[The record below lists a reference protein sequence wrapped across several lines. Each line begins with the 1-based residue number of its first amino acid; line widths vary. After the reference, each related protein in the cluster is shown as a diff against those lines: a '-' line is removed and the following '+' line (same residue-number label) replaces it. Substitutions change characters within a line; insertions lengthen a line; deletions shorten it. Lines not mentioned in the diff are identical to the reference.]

1 MKYFF
6 MVIDYIIPVLMIVSY
21 PWWKKIASGDIN
33 NHSGMRT
40 SLSMKNKENWKKAN
54 LLCGK
59 YCFCVG
65 IILLIF
71 VTLMRY
77 IEIVPMEWNSL
88 IVTSVSIISMIVITL
103 FVNKKI
109 KKG

>member
-1 MKYFF
+1 
-6 MVIDYIIPVLMIVSY
+6 MVIDYTIPILMIVSY
-21 PWWKKIASGDIN
+21 PWWKKIASGDVN
-33 NHSGMRT
+33 NYLGMRT
-40 SLSMKNKENWKKAN
+40 SLSMKNKENWGKAN

-88 IVTSVSIISMIVITL
+88 IVTSVSIISMIAITL
-103 FVNKKI
+103 LVNKKI

>member
-1 MKYFF
+1 
-6 MVIDYIIPVLMIVSY
+6 MIVSY
-21 PWWKKIASGDIN
+21 PWWKKIASGDVN
-33 NHSGMRT
+33 NYLGMRT
-40 SLSMKNKENWKKAN
+40 SLSMKNKENWEKAN

-88 IVTSVSIISMIVITL
+88 IVTSVSIISMIAITL
-103 FVNKKI
+103 LVNKKI

>member
-21 PWWKKIASGDIN
+21 SWWKKIANGDIN
-33 NHSGMRT
+33 RYSGMRT
-40 SLSMKNKENWKKAN
+40 YLSMKNKENWKKAN

-59 YCFCVG
+59 YCFIVG
-65 IILLIF
+65 IVLFIF

-77 IEIVPMEWNSL
+77 IEIVSMEWNSL
-88 IVTSVSIISMIVITL
+88 IVTSISIISIIALTL

-109 KKG
+109 K

>member
-6 MVIDYIIPVLMIVSY
+6 MVIDYSIPILMIVSY
-21 PWWKKIASGDIN
+21 PWWKKIASGDVN
-33 NHSGMRT
+33 NYLGMRT
-40 SLSMKNKENWKKAN
+40 SLSMKNKKNWEKAN

-88 IVTSVSIISMIVITL
+88 IVTSVSIISMIAITL

>member
-6 MVIDYIIPVLMIVSY
+6 MVVDYTIPVLMIISY
-21 PWWKKIASGDIN
+21 PWWKKIANGNIN
-33 NHSGMRT
+33 NYSGMRT

-59 YCFCVG
+59 YCFRVG
-65 IILLIF
+65 IVLLIF
-71 VTLMRY
+71 VALMRY
-77 IEIVPMEWNSL
+77 IKVIPMECNSL
-88 IVTSVSIISMIVITL
+88 VVTSISIISIIVLTL

-109 KKG
+109 K

>member
-6 MVIDYIIPVLMIVSY
+6 MVIDYTIPILMIVSY
-21 PWWKKIASGDIN
+21 PWWKKIASGDVN
-33 NHSGMRT
+33 NYLGMRT
-40 SLSMKNKENWKKAN
+40 SLSMKNKENWEKAN

-88 IVTSVSIISMIVITL
+88 IVTSVSIISMIAITL
-103 FVNKKI
+103 LVNKKI

>member
-1 MKYFF
+1 
-6 MVIDYIIPVLMIVSY
+6 MVIDYTIPILMIVSY
-21 PWWKKIASGDIN
+21 PWWKKIASGDVN
-33 NHSGMRT
+33 NYLGMRT
-40 SLSMKNKENWKKAN
+40 SLSMKNKENWEKAN

-88 IVTSVSIISMIVITL
+88 IVTSVSIISMIAITL
-103 FVNKKI
+103 LVNKKI

>member
-6 MVIDYIIPVLMIVSY
+6 MVIDYIIPVLMIISY
-21 PWWKKIASGDIN
+21 PWWKKIANGDIN
-33 NHSGMRT
+33 NYSGMRT
-40 SLSMKNKENWKKAN
+40 SSSMKNKENWKKAN

-65 IILLIF
+65 IILFIF

-77 IEIVPMEWNSL
+77 VKIVPMEWNSL
-88 IVTSVSIISMIVITL
+88 IVTSVSIMSMITL
-103 FVNKKI
+103 TIFVNKKI
-109 KKG
+109 KQA